1 MRGHLLLDGVRKVE
15 FNYIYFITIRMGQE
29 KKKRPRRGQEVP
41 EDSGKM
47 TVYVANSSLK
57 RRMFGPV
64 LDVIAGVRKK
74 ERGVRSF
81 EAARWRLIW
90 SGPWRSMWTG
100 ESCMCQQDMQIRCIP
115 RKIRMISA

>member
-1 MRGHLLLDGVRKVE
+1 
-15 FNYIYFITIRMGQE
+15 
-29 KKKRPRRGQEVP
+29 
-41 EDSGKM
+41 M

-81 EAARWRLIW
+81 ECSEVAVHLERPLAVHVD
-90 SGPWRSMWTG
+90 G

>member
-1 MRGHLLLDGVRKVE
+1 MRSRYL
-15 FNYIYFITIRMGQE
+15 Y
-29 KKKRPRRGQEVP
+29 P

-81 EAARWRLIW
+81 ECSEVAVHLERPLAVHVD
-90 SGPWRSMWTG
+90 G